1 MTAAPKRVVGRPFQK
16 GQSGNPG
23 GRRPAVL
30 SRAVFAKLTDE
41 QAEQIAA
48 ELIEKAIAGDLQAI
62 SMLWERIEGKVPNKH
77 ENGQPGDFDLDLSDV
92 ETQALKAALRR
103 VK

>member
-30 SRAVFAKLTDE
+30 SRAVFSKLTDT
-41 QAEQIAA
+41 QAEKIAA
-48 ELIEKAIAGDLQAI
+48 ELIEKATAGDLQAI
-62 SMLWERIEGKVPNKH
+62 GMLWERIEGKVPNKN
-77 ENGQPGDFDLDLSDV
+77 ENGQPGDFDLDLDDVSSDV
-92 ETQALKAALRR
+92 IRAALKR